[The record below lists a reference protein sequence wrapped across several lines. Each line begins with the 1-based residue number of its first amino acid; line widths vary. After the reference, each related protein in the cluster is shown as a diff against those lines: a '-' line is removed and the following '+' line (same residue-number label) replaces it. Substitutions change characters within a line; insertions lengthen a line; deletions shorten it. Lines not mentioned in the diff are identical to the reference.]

1 MADRDHTS
9 MTEEKQIPVQFQTDE
24 YRIQRAL
31 EAMEKAKDHEA
42 LGRAWRLSQG
52 LRDHLEAKY
61 QAGDSQAWSNAK
73 RLHRCLYSCQF
84 QLGQSN
90 ADAS

>member
-9 MTEEKQIPVQFQTDE
+9 MTQEKQIPIECQTDE

-31 EAMEKAKDHEA
+31 EAMERAKDHEA
-42 LGRAWRLSQG
+42 LCRAWRLSQG
-52 LRDHLEAKY
+52 LRDHLEEKY
-61 QAGDSQAWSNAK
+61 QAGDMQAWQNAK

-84 QLGQSN
+84 QVGPSN
-90 ADAS
+90 ANAS